1 MIQVLIQGEAG
12 SCEKHFYNER
22 TLEYTETRRISRPYP
37 YPYGFVIGTS
47 AADGD
52 SLDCYLFAADSLKS
66 GTIVECEPVG
76 LLVQDEDGEADHKVL
91 AAVPGEH
98 VALGQELLQELQ
110 DFIYALF
117 AAFPDVSV
125 RVGPILPR
133 EAALR
138 HLQDSQPGDGGPPP
152 TRAPIPPEPPLS

>member
-1 MIQVLIQGEAG
+1 MIQALIQVAAG
-12 SCEKHFYNER
+12 SCDKRFYNES
-22 TLEYTETRRISRPYP
+22 TLEFLETRRGTRPYP

-52 SLDCYLFAADSLKS
+52 CVDCYLITHDTLTS

-76 LLVQDEDGEADHKVL
+76 LLEQDEDGEADHKVL
-91 AAVPGEH
+91 AAILGQE

-110 DFIYALF
+110 DFIYAIF
-117 AAFPDVSV
+117 AKFPDMRV

-133 EAALR
+133 EAALH
-138 HLQDSQPGDGGPPP
+138 HLQES
-152 TRAPIPPEPPLS
+152 RHV